1 MINKKNTPLIVADT
15 AWADSLPEWLKNEI
29 SAERM
34 ILGLLSQSTKTTL
47 TPEEQIGD
55 AEIVAYLMTASL
67 KMPLDRDFANIYL
80 FVTGRLMKKVKNIDM
95 PQDIKIDK
103 LSNDEE
109 RKLKDLKRFIW
120 NSRGGKF
127 KHPVID
133 MLELI
138 KKECKA

>member
-1 MINKKNTPLIVADT
+1 
-15 AWADSLPEWLKNEI
+15 
-29 SAERM
+29 M

-55 AEIVAYLMTASL
+55 AEVVAYLMTASYVAP
-67 KMPLDRDFANIYL
+67 MDRDFANIYL

-95 PQDIKIDK
+95 PQDIKVDK
-103 LSNDEE
+103 LSSDEE

-127 KHPVID
+127 KHPVIN